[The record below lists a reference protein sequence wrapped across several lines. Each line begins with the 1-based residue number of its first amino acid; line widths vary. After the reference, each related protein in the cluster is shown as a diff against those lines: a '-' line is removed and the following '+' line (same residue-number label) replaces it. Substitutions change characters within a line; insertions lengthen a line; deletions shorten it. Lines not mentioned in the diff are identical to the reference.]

1 MLGFVLEIVVRG
13 NDTGILIRVTGEF
26 IAHRVAERSLVK
38 SGRPNF
44 VGQVGVVSTKCLWCI
59 DQRIQAHCGPLVAIT
74 LEHLLDRI
82 DEQLQSGEP
91 LLSIDN
97 DARFDP
103 LYWVQSLLQNNC
115 AHEVATSP
123 AVLDDGL
130 GHIANVFPQRLPLV
144 ILGPNVWALENWDLV
159 AHDFEEDILRGQDRG
174 LHFINPS

>member
-1 MLGFVLEIVVRG
+1 M
-13 NDTGILIRVTGEF
+13 
-26 IAHRVAERSLVK
+26 AERSLVK
-38 SGRPNF
+38 SGRPNL
-44 VGQVGVVSTKCLWCI
+44 VGQIGVVSTKCLWCI
-59 DQRIQAHCGPLVAIT
+59 DQRIQAHCRPLVAIT

-97 DARFDP
+97 DAGFDP

-144 ILGPNVWALENWDLV
+144 ILGPNIWALENGDLV
-159 AHDFEEDILRGQDRG
+159 AHDFEEDILGGQDRG